1 MPLTPSEEKALATL
15 EDELRADDPAL
26 AVALTIDSSPP
37 GHPSQR
43 KRGRVRDEV
52 AAEWYAF
59 SPAIRLYFHLL
70 PVGLVLSIIGGV
82 FQLPWVMVLAVLVC
96 LRAAGCTWY
105 EARARRKAS

>member
-15 EDELRADDPAL
+15 EDELRAADPAL
-26 AVALTIDSSPP
+26 AAALTIDSSPP

-59 SPAIRLYFHLL
+59 SPVIRLYFHLL
-70 PVGLVLSIIGGV
+70 LLGIVLFVIGTAVGMSWILMLGTLVFLS
-82 FQLPWVMVLAVLVC
+82 AT
-96 LRAAGCTWY
+96 GCTVY
-105 EARARRKAS
+105 DARARRRAP